1 MKFILASG
9 SPRRKEILDTVNLQ
23 YDVIVSD
30 IEEKVHDHEGP
41 KTVAAALA
49 FEKAFDVSKQVDR
62 GYIIAADTIVYLDH
76 IYGKPQHD
84 EDAFNM
90 LNALKNK
97 SHYVYTGICIIE
109 AGTLNKIV
117 DVVMTKVTMK
127 DYSEEKIR
135 RYIASGEPMG
145 KAGAYA
151 IQGYGSTLVKHIE
164 GDYLNVVGLPI
175 SRLEDLFKKHF
186 DVEFL

>member
-30 IEEKVHDHEGP
+30 IEEKVHEHDHP
-41 KTVAAALA
+41 KTVAGALA
-49 FEKAFDVSKQVDR
+49 FEKAFDVAKGVEEA
-62 GYIIAADTIVYLDH
+62 YIIAADTIVYKDH
-76 IYGKPQHD
+76 IFGKPGDDQ
-84 EDAFNM
+84 EAFDM
-90 LNALKNK
+90 LNALKGQT
-97 SHYVYTGICIIE
+97 HYVYTGICIIE

-117 DVVMTKVTMK
+117 DVVETQVRMK
-127 DYSEEKIR
+127 DYSDEKIR
-135 RYIASGEPMG
+135 RYIATGEPMG

-151 IQGYGSTLVKHIE
+151 IQGYGSTLVKDIA

-175 SRLEDLFKKHF
+175 SRLEDLFKRHF